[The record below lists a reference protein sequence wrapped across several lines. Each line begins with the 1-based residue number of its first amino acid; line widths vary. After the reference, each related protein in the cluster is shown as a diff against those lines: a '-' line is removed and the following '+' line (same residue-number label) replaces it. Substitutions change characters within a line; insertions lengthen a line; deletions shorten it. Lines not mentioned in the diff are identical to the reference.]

1 MPMASRSPGIASMMS
16 TVRMIT
22 PSIVP
27 LKKPA
32 MAPRKPPTMTPIVT
46 DSTAI
51 PSVRRAPQMIRESTS
66 WPWMF
71 VPIQCS
77 DDGGR
82 KLSDRLPRSGSNGA
96 RNGAKTAMNTIAPT
110 ISAPMIADLL
120 CRIRRNA
127 SRQRPTGLSS
137 ATPIEGGGDGAHE

>member
-1 MPMASRSPGIASMMS
+1 
-16 TVRMIT
+16 
-22 PSIVP
+22 
-27 LKKPA
+27 
-32 MAPRKPPTMTPIVT
+32 MTPIVT

-82 KLSDRLPRSGSNGA
+82 KLSDRLPLQRVVMAPGTG
-96 RNGAKTAMNTIAPT
+96 RRTAMSTIAPT
-110 ISAPMIADLL
+110 ISAPMIADGL

-137 ATPIEGGGDGAHE
+137 AIAVEGRRDGAHEYRILGFRKA

>member
-1 MPMASRSPGIASMMS
+1 
-16 TVRMIT
+16 
-22 PSIVP
+22 
-27 LKKPA
+27 
-32 MAPRKPPTMTPIVT
+32 MTPIVT
-46 DSTAI
+46 DSTAM

-96 RNGAKTAMNTIAPT
+96 RNGARTAMNTIAPT
-110 ISAPMIADLL
+110 ISAPMIADVL

-137 ATPIEGGGDGAHE
+137 ATPSKVVAMALTSTGSSGSGRRS